1 VNGRNVIHRS
11 WRSSPTAPPALIAAL
26 ALCLA
31 GAPLAAIA
39 QAPAAAPAQDKQG
52 GQSPARPTFDPNAMV
67 TLDFADAELA
77 QVIETIARA
86 TNRNFIYDDRVRG
99 RVTIVSPEPIPVEQA
114 YAVFESVLQVKGFTT
129 VMTPGGAIKVI
140 PVREAKESSIETVQS
155 GRRPPNRDYYV
166 TRLIP
171 LRYIDADSIVNTL
184 KPLVSK
190 DAAMAAYPPTNTVI
204 LTESASNIRR
214 LIQIL
219 ESIDV
224 ETYKEDLA
232 VINVE
237 YADAATLAD
246 QVSEIYGAE
255 VADAPGG
262 AFQSR
267 RAARRVAN
275 PADPNAPTAHK
286 PPVRIITDER
296 TNSLLVLAARPQL
309 EEVRRLV
316 AKLDVPVHGGGR
328 IHVYY
333 LNNANAEELAQTLS
347 SLVGGGGGGGG
358 GIGSSSSRSK
368 KSRSSTTGGLG
379 AGSLGGQTLPA
390 NGITGAQTVPAI
402 QNAVAGLEGGI
413 SVTADPAT
421 NSLIIQA
428 SQEGFNTIAQVI
440 EKLDV
445 ERPQVSVEALI
456 MELTVNDNQNLG
468 FTGLLRTI
476 NGDTDFLVASATSAA
491 GAATGLPTVPDAS
504 GGLLARILRNT
515 TNPDS
520 SGNPTEN
527 GSVIDGI
534 LKLSATNGDINI
546 VSAPHILTSDNE
558 EAEIRVGDNIPIIS
572 SRVESAQGITTS
584 PNGSL
589 ASSVNVERQD
599 IGVTLRVTP
608 QITEGNSLRLEI
620 FQEITEIN
628 SSLQS
633 GVGNVNDVG
642 PALSNRRVENT
653 VVVSDGETVV
663 IGGLLKDKT
672 STTVT
677 KAPWF
682 GDIPILGWAF
692 KSTQDETV
700 KTNLLVFLTPR
711 IVRTPLDLENDS
723 IRRREDFQ
731 RHSGR
736 VLELSDEDREDEA
749 KRVASAKEQGVPYQP
764 KQYENSVK
772 EQLAAHG
779 ARYPLSRVKE
789 IEEIRADERAKALEE
804 GRAKGPEYVVQ
815 AATLSDPEKAAALLT
830 DLIDSGHDGT
840 LVSAPLGESV
850 VYEIRLGP
858 FATLQQANN
867 VGEAVKRSHGLAPA
881 ILVIENED
889 KDKDKDREKKR

>member
-1 VNGRNVIHRS
+1 MIQQP
-11 WRSSPTAPPALIAAL
+11 WRSPLAARPARALLTAL
-26 ALCLA
+26 ALCLL
-31 GAPLAAIA
+31 GTPLAASA
-39 QAPAAAPAQDKQG
+39 QAPAAQAPAPG
-52 GQSPARPTFDPNAMV
+52 AESGQSPARPTFDPGAMV

-129 VMTPGGAIKVI
+129 VATPGGAIKVI
-140 PVREAKESSIETVQS
+140 PVREAKESSIETVKS
-155 GRRPPNRDYYV
+155 SRRPPNRDYYV

-255 VADAPGG
+255 VAEGG
-262 AFQSR
+262 GGFDTR
-267 RAARRVAN
+267 RAARRRVAN
-275 PADPNAPTAHK
+275 PADPSAPSAHK
-286 PPVRIITDER
+286 PPVRILTDER

-316 AKLDVPVHGGGR
+316 AKLDIPVQGGGR

-333 LNNANAEELAQTLS
+333 LNNANAEELAETLAG
-347 SLVGGGGGGGG
+347 LVGGGGGT
-358 GIGSSSSRSK
+358 
-368 KSRSSTTGGLG
+368 SRSSTNG
-379 AGSLGGQTLPA
+379 AGSTALPA
-390 NGITGAQTVPAI
+390 AGGIAGAQAVPAI
-402 QNAVAGLEGGI
+402 RTTVAGLEGGI

-428 SQEGFNTIAQVI
+428 SQEGFNTLAQVI

-456 MELTVNDNQNLG
+456 MELTVNDNENLG
-468 FTGLLRTI
+468 FSGLLRTI
-476 NGDTDFLVASATSAA
+476 NGDTDFLIASTTAAGASAT
-491 GAATGLPTVPDAS
+491 GAPVPPDLTGALLGRVLRSTTSFDAN
-504 GGLLARILRNT
+504 GRPL
-515 TNPDS
+515 
-520 SGNPTEN
+520 EN

-534 LKLSATNGDINI
+534 LRLSATNGDINI

-572 SRVESAQGITTS
+572 SRVESASGVTNATG
-584 PNGSL
+584 NL

-620 FQEITEIN
+620 FQEITAIN

-633 GVGNVNDVG
+633 GVGNVEDVG

-663 IGGLLKDKT
+663 IGGLLSDQT
-672 STTVT
+672 DSSVT

-692 KSTQDETV
+692 KSTKDETR

-711 IVRTPLDLENDS
+711 VVRTPLDLENDS
-723 IRRREDFQ
+723 IRRREEY
-731 RHSGR
+731 REHSGDL
-736 VLELSDEDREDEA
+736 LEISEADLEEEA
-749 KRVASAKEQGVPYQP
+749 KRVALAKEQGVPYEP
-764 KQYENSVK
+764 RPDEDPVK
-772 EQLAAHG
+772 GRIAAHT
-779 ARYPLSRVKE
+779 ARYPSTRVKE
-789 IEEIRADERAKALEE
+789 IEAIRAEERAKALEA
-804 GRAKGPEYVVQ
+804 GRTQGPEYIVQ
-815 AATLSDPEKAAALLT
+815 AAILSDPDKAAALLT

-840 LVSAPLGESV
+840 LVSAPFGETV
-850 VYEIRLGP
+850 VYEIHLGP
-858 FATLQQANN
+858 FETLQHANT
-867 VGEAVKRSHGLAPA
+867 VGEAVKRSHALTPA
-881 ILVIENED
+881 ILVLEGEE
-889 KDKDKDREKKR
+889 REKKP

>member
-1 VNGRNVIHRS
+1 MTQQP
-11 WRSSPTAPPALIAAL
+11 WRRPNATRPARALLAVL
-26 ALCLA
+26 ALYFA
-31 GAPLAAIA
+31 GPLAAAA
-39 QAPAAAPAQDKQG
+39 QAPAAKQPAAEAEG
-52 GQSPARPTFDPNAMV
+52 GQSPARPTFEPGAMV

-155 GRRPPNRDYYV
+155 SRRPPNRDYYV

-237 YADAATLAD
+237 YADAGTLAD

-255 VADAPGG
+255 VAEAPGG

-286 PPVRIITDER
+286 PPVRILTDER

-316 AKLDVPVHGGGR
+316 AKLDVPVQGGGR

-347 SLVGGGGGGGG
+347 SLVGGGGGGSSSLG
-358 GIGSSSSRSK
+358 GSSSKSK
-368 KSRSSTTGGLG
+368 KSRSSTTGGIG
-379 AGSLGGQTLPA
+379 GLGGQTLPA
-390 NGITGAQTVPAI
+390 SGIAGAQNVPAI
-402 QNAVAGLEGGI
+402 QSAVAGLEGGI

-428 SQEGFNTIAQVI
+428 SQEGFNTLAQVI

-456 MELTVNDNQNLG
+456 MELTVNDNEDLG
-468 FTGLLRTI
+468 FSGLLRTI
-476 NGDTDFLVASATSAA
+476 NGDTNFLLTSATAA
-491 GAATGLPTVPDAS
+491 GTGVPINPATIGSLAGPLVGAVHRDTTS
-504 GGLLARILRNT
+504 GGT
-515 TNPDS
+515 TN
-520 SGNPTEN
+520 
-527 GSVIDGI
+527 GSLIDGI

-572 SRVESAQGITTS
+572 SRVQSAQGVTQAA
-584 PNGSL
+584 NNL
-589 ASSVNVERQD
+589 ATSVNVERQD

-628 SSLQS
+628 SALQS

-663 IGGLLKDKT
+663 IGGLLSDKT
-672 STTVT
+672 DSSVT

-682 GDIPILGWAF
+682 GDIPVLGWAF
-692 KSTQDETV
+692 KSTKDEHR
-700 KTNLLVFLTPR
+700 KINLLVFLTPR

-723 IRRREDFQ
+723 IRRREEY
-731 RHSGR
+731 REHSGR
-736 VLELSDEDREDEA
+736 LLEISKEDLEAEA
-749 KRVASAKEQGVPYQP
+749 KRVALAKEQGVPYEAHHYDDP
-764 KQYENSVK
+764 VK
-772 EQLAAHG
+772 ERVAAHT
-779 ARYPLSRVKE
+779 ARYPVARVKE
-789 IEEIRADERAKALEE
+789 IEQVRAEERAKAFE
-804 GRAKGPEYVVQ
+804 AAHTKGPEYIVQ
-815 AATLSDPEKAAALLT
+815 AATLSDPDKAAALLT

-840 LVSAPLGESV
+840 LVSAPLGDSV

-858 FATLQQANN
+858 FATLEEANK
-867 VGEAVKRSHGLAPA
+867 VGEAVKRSHGLTPA
-881 ILVIENED
+881 ILVREGEE
-889 KDKDKDREKKR
+889 REKKP

>member
-1 VNGRNVIHRS
+1 VNGRIVIQHP
-11 WRSSPTAPPALIAAL
+11 WRSSLAAL
-26 ALCLA
+26 ALCLL
-31 GAPLAAIA
+31 GAPLDAVA
-39 QAPAAAPAQDKQG
+39 QAPAAQPAGVEG
-52 GQSPARPTFDPNAMV
+52 GQSPARPAFEPGAMV

-129 VMTPGGAIKVI
+129 VTTPGGAIKVI
-140 PVREAKESSIETVQS
+140 PVREAKESSIETVKS
-155 GRRPPNRDYYV
+155 SARPPNRDYYV

-255 VADAPGG
+255 VAEAG
-262 AFQSR
+262 AFDTR
-267 RAARRVAN
+267 RAARRRVAN

-286 PPVRIITDER
+286 PPVRILTDER

-309 EEVRRLV
+309 DEVRRLV
-316 AKLDVPVHGGGR
+316 AKLDIPVQGGGR

-333 LNNANAEELAQTLS
+333 LNNANAEELAETLAG
-347 SLVGGGGGGGG
+347 LVGGSGG
-358 GIGSSSSRSK
+358 S
-368 KSRSSTTGGLG
+368 SRSSTTGNGSG
-379 AGSLGGQTLPA
+379 ALPA
-390 NGITGAQTVPAI
+390 AGGIAGAAAVPAI
-402 QNAVAGLEGGI
+402 RTTVAGLEGGI

-428 SQEGFNTIAQVI
+428 SQEGFNTLAQVI

-456 MELTVNDNQNLG
+456 LELTVSDNENLG

-476 NGDTDFLVASATSAA
+476 NGDTDILVASATSA
-491 GAATGLPTVPDAS
+491 GASATGVPVPPDLTGA
-504 GGLLARILRNT
+504 LLGRVLRNT
-515 TNPDS
+515 TAFDS
-520 SGNPTEN
+520 NGRPTGS

-534 LKLSATNGDINI
+534 LRLSAQNGDINI
-546 VSAPHILTSDNE
+546 VSAPHILTTDNE

-572 SRVESAQGITTS
+572 SRVESAQGITTN
-584 PNGSL
+584 PNQDL

-628 SSLQS
+628 TALQS

-663 IGGLLKDKT
+663 IGGLLSDKT
-672 STTVT
+672 DQSVT
-677 KAPWF
+677 KAPWL

-692 KSTQDETV
+692 KSTQDEGR
-700 KTNLLVFLTPR
+700 KINLLVFLTPR

-723 IRRREDFQ
+723 IRRREEYQ
-731 RHSGR
+731 EHSGDL
-736 VLELSDEDREDEA
+736 LEFSKEELDEEA
-749 KRVASAKEQGVPYQP
+749 KRYAEAREQGVRYQP
-764 KQYENSVK
+764 RQYDDPVK
-772 EQLAAHG
+772 ERVAALA
-779 ARYPLSRVKE
+779 ARYPTGRVQE
-789 IEEIRADERAKALEE
+789 IEAIRADERAKALEA
-804 GRAKGPEYVVQ
+804 GRTKGPEYVVQ
-815 AATLSDPEKAAALLT
+815 AAILSDPDKAASLLT

-840 LVSAPLGESV
+840 LVSAPFGDAV
-850 VYEIRLGP
+850 VYEVHLGP
-858 FATLQQANN
+858 FATLQEANTI
-867 VGEAVKRSHGLAPA
+867 GEAVKRSHALTPA
-881 ILVIENED
+881 ILVLEAQ
-889 KDKDKDREKKR
+889 DRENQP